1 MIIAIWVRIGWS
13 VFWLKIGMT
22 KALKKKTKPC
32 RYSHSLMHIFKEIFI
47 YYQKEENDRRVKD
60 GLKPLPEEDVSKLF
74 KDLPP
79 VGRLESLLSSN
90 RVRSN

>member
-1 MIIAIWVRIGWS
+1 MGKDWLVRFLAKNKNDQG
-13 VFWLKIGMT
+13 FE
-22 KALKKKTKPC
+22 KKTKLC
-32 RYSHSLMHIFKEIFI
+32 RYSQSLMHIFKEIFI
-47 YYQKEENDRRVKD
+47 YHQKEENDRRVKD

-90 RVRSN
+90 RVCSN